1 MIYGGCL
8 CSEIAA
14 HVKEILSAVGIFQCA
29 IRFDIFMSPLIF
41 LHVFVH
47 IITI

>member
-1 MIYGGCL
+1 MIDGGYK

-14 HVKEILSAVGIFQCA
+14 HVKEILNAVGIVQCA
-29 IRFDIFMSPLIF
+29 FRFDIYMSPLIY

-47 IITI
+47 IITF